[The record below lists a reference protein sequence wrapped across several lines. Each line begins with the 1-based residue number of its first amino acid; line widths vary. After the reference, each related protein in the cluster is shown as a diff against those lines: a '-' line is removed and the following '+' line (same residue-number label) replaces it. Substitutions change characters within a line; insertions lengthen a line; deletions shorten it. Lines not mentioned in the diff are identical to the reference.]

1 MDKQL
6 KKIYLYMGILVAI
19 IFIGAT
25 YAFFT
30 AGMSSETSTTVRA
43 DAGTIK

>member
-1 MDKQL
+1 MIGDSKMDKQL
-6 KKIYLYMGILVAI
+6 KKIYLYIGIFVAI

-30 AGMSSETSTTVRA
+30 AGMSSET
-43 DAGTIK
+43 